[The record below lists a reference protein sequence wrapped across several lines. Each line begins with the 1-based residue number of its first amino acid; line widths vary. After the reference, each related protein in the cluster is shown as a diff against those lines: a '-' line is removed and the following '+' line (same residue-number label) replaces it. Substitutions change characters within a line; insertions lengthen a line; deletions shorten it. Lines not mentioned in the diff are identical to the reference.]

1 MRESVKAETLLA
13 FVPIRMNRELVPTIK
28 VTGGEE
34 LGIGYLCFSFFGL
47 SFWNLNS
54 NFKSQ

>member
-47 SFWNLNS
+47 SF
-54 NFKSQ
+54 